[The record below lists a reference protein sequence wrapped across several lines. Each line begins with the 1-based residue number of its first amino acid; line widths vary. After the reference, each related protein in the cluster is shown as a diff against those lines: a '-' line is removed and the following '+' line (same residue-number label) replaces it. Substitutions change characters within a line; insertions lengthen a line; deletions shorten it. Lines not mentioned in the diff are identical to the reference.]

1 MGEKV
6 LAGRGLTRRDF
17 IRMGGAGLAGVGMLG
32 ASACGGGADDGSSG
46 RMEMWTRDD
55 SAPLIRPAV
64 EKFNSQSK
72 GAKIKLTEI
81 PSDSLPDQFST
92 ALASDEAPDI
102 ISIDLVLVPYFSSIG
117 AFTDIKGRFESLG
130 FKDKFNQTMVHLGEW
145 EGAQY
150 AVPFSADVSA
160 LVYNKGHFEEAGLNP
175 EQPPTTWRELRE
187 AAVELTT
194 GDRFGYVYN
203 GGSAG
208 SLMFTFMP
216 YVWGNGGEFL
226 NGDGTKAL
234 INGPDAVEA
243 LGYLAELTREY
254 DVTPPGVVTYNG
266 DAADNAFAA
275 GRASMVVT
283 GNFAIDVLNTEA
295 PDLDFG
301 VTQIPKNEGKQHS
314 SFSGGELI
322 AVPAGSRYEE
332 EAWEFVE
339 FALSEEVQVDAWA
352 KNGIIPVRTDFFDN
366 EYFQKEPKYK
376 VFAEALTVAEC
387 PYTTKYNELYNP
399 LLAAV
404 QSALRGKQSPEEAF
418 SQAATKMDEIIERG

>member
-1 MGEKV
+1 MGNKRP
-6 LAGRGLTRRDF
+6 ASRGLTRRGF
-17 IRMGGAGLAGVGMLG
+17 LRMGGAGLAGVSMLG
-32 ASACGGGADDGSSG
+32 ASACGGGADRGG
-46 RMEMWTRDD
+46 PMEMWTRDD

-72 GAKIKLTEI
+72 GTKVKLTEI
-81 PSDSLPDQFST
+81 PSDNLPDQFST

-117 AFTDIKGRFESLG
+117 AFTDLKDRFESLD
-130 FKDKFNQTMVHLGEW
+130 FKDKFNQTVVHLGEW

-160 LVYNKGHFEEAGLNP
+160 LAYNKGHFEEAGLNP

-194 GDRFGYVYN
+194 GDRFGYAYN

-226 NGDGTKAL
+226 NQNGTEAL
-234 INGPDAVEA
+234 IDSPDAVEA
-243 LGYLAELTREY
+243 LGFLTELTREV
-254 DVTPPGVVTYNG
+254 DVTPPGVITYTG
-266 DAADNAFAA
+266 DAADNAFGA

-301 VTQIPKNEGKQHS
+301 VTQIPKNGGKRHS

-322 AVPAGSRYEE
+322 AVPAGSQYEE
-332 EAWEFVE
+332 EAWEFIE
-339 FALSEEVQVDAWA
+339 FALSEQVQVDAWA
-352 KNGIIPVRTDFFDN
+352 KNGIIPVRSDFFDN
-366 EYFQKEPKYK
+366 EYFQREPKYK

-399 LLAAV
+399 LLGAV
-404 QSALRGKQSPEEAF
+404 QSALRGKQDPKEAF
-418 SQAATKMDEIIERG
+418 DQAAAEMDEIINRG